1 MNTPPIPFMSPFL
14 MMQANQ
20 TYSGKTDE
28 DIEEFIS
35 TTKLLLSAAGNDE
48 DQRKHFILC
57 KLNGPPRITA
67 KRFIA
72 ATPKATAQQ
81 LLDRLRVVYSNN
93 GKDKE
98 ECMAEMKKYVKEQD
112 ETLVNYCEVK
122 KGLLDQAG
130 VTDGTERNLH
140 IIRGLGSTM
149 FERYLTN
156 ALESTTEKLIE
167 TIEKQE
173 AARKRHEPTGS
184 SRIQQQ
190 INRYFGPETVKTKKI
205 ETESENKEETAAKPA
220 EPEADNKI
228 ELRRITEA
236 VHQAISSHPMY
247 REQPR
252 EQPAGQRGPARP
264 PCRFCKR
271 RNHESID
278 CYFRPRDGA
287 ENGSRQ
293 QPRADTRR
301 YEAREPHRQ
310 QSHRSAAPP
319 HRAPQRA
326 AQPHRPQQGEAP
338 RYQRPGFRRAP
349 FDSRRPLECWTC
361 RGNHRQQDCDQ
372 HKIDMKNN
380 QKNGA

>member
-1 MNTPPIPFMSPFL
+1 
-14 MMQANQ
+14 MQ
-20 TYSGKTDE
+20 
-28 DIEEFIS
+28 
-35 TTKLLLSAAGNDE
+35 
-48 DQRKHFILC
+48 R
-57 KLNGPPRITA
+57 
-67 KRFIA
+67 
-72 ATPKATAQQ
+72 
-81 LLDRLRVVYSNN
+81 
-93 GKDKE
+93 
-98 ECMAEMKKYVKEQD
+98 
-112 ETLVNYCEVK
+112 
-122 KGLLDQAG
+122 
-130 VTDGTERNLH
+130 
-140 IIRGLGSTM
+140 
-149 FERYLTN
+149 
-156 ALESTTEKLIE
+156 
-167 TIEKQE
+167 
-173 AARKRHEPTGS
+173 
-184 SRIQQQ
+184 Q
-190 INRYFGPETVKTKKI
+190 INRHFGPETVKTKKI
-205 ETESENKEETAAKPA
+205 ETEPERKEGSAATPT

-236 VHQAISSHPMY
+236 VHQAISSHPIY

-301 YEAREPHRQ
+301 YEAREPQRQ
-310 QSHRSAAPP
+310 QSHHSTAPP

-338 RYQRPGFRRAP
+338 RYQRPDFRRAP

-372 HKIDMKNN
+372 HKIDMQNN